1 MTYGTLNKPSR
12 SGGIGRRA
20 GLKIRRGN
28 TRAGST
34 PAFGTKK
41 KRLLTSVRRR
51 FFIFTVT
58 LYSGLTQALNIETTH
73 PDFQIQY
80 SGPAYQMRHT

>member
-1 MTYGTLNKPSR
+1 MIIKKAFEGLHKLILFATIAKYSAPRR

-34 PAFGTKK
+34 PAFGTTQIPTIKF
-41 KRLLTSVRRR
+41 VG
-51 FFIFTVT
+51 IFVMQLI
-58 LYSGLTQALNIETTH
+58 LYPRMSDQAPVSAKT
-73 PDFQIQY
+73 
-80 SGPAYQMRHT
+80 